1 MDDRKLPEYTGLY
14 DSRGEFIVIQLNKV
28 ITETVE
34 DKDSID
40 TYYNEYISM
49 IQEEIDFSFI
59 SDLKAKADIDINS
72 NLFGILN

>member
-1 MDDRKLPEYTGLY
+1 MDGKDLPAYTGLY
-14 DSRGEFIVIQLNKV
+14 DSKGEYVIVKLSKV
-28 ITETVE
+28 VTEKVE

-59 SDLKAKADIDINS
+59 SDLKAKADIDIK
-72 NLFGILN
+72 FGDLN